1 MSGLETIA
9 IGDLV
14 LVALPVH
21 NPPGREQ
28 QGTRPAVVVGLPSGE
43 IRYPTVAI
51 APLTTAT
58 GSWSSNNP
66 TLYPLLEAGAGDLYR
81 PSIVLLP
88 QVISSHNK

>member
-21 NPPGREQ
+21 NPPRREQ
-28 QGTRPAVVVGLPSGE
+28 QGIRPAVVVGVPSGE
-43 IRYPTVAI
+43 IRYPTIAI
-51 APLTTAT
+51 APLTTTT

-66 TLYPLLEAGAGDLYR
+66 ILYPLLEAGTGDFNA
-81 PSIVLLP
+81 P
-88 QVISSHNK
+88 QHG

>member
-28 QGTRPAVVVGLPSGE
+28 QGTRPAVVVGVPSGE
-43 IRYPTVAI
+43 MRYPIVAI

-66 TLYPLLEAGAGDLYR
+66 TLYPL
-81 PSIVLLP
+81 
-88 QVISSHNK
+88 SSSRRDDRFP